1 MKSVIVRKTKR
12 LSSGH
17 LWVFSNELAEKP
29 AGFEP
34 GELVELTSIKGEF
47 LAVAYINPHSLIAAR
62 ILSRQRIKID
72 ADFLQQRIANAVAF
86 RKRLYG
92 NSNSGR
98 LVFAESDGL
107 PGLVIDQYAD
117 TVVIQSTTAGMDRLL
132 DPVVDAVN
140 KLLSPRCIV
149 LRNDVAIRRLE
160 GIAESKQVLKGELQ
174 PLAIIDEAG
183 VQFEIDC
190 WEGQKTGFFMDQR
203 ENRIAFADLMSGGDG
218 LDLCSNVGAWA
229 IHMAKKGVR
238 VKCVDIAQ
246 RAVERVN
253 RQAELNGL
261 GNQVRA
267 ECGNVFDYLGQT
279 AAQSHDAIVLDP
291 PAFAK
296 SKAKIRNALKA
307 YQTLN
312 KAAMSALKTGGLL
325 ATSSCSYHISL
336 EDFIQMLQQ
345 AAKASGVQ
353 TRIIEIRSQ
362 AKDHPSLLAM
372 PETRYLKCVFLQRI

>member
-1 MKSVIVRKTKR
+1 M
-12 LSSGH
+12 
-17 LWVFSNELAEKP
+17 
-29 AGFEP
+29 
-34 GELVELTSIKGEF
+34 
-47 LAVAYINPHSLIAAR
+47 
-62 ILSRQRIKID
+62 
-72 ADFLQQRIANAVAF
+72 
-86 RKRLYG
+86 
-92 NSNSGR
+92 
-98 LVFAESDGL
+98 
-107 PGLVIDQYAD
+107 
-117 TVVIQSTTAGMDRLL
+117 
-132 DPVVDAVN
+132 
-140 KLLSPRCIV
+140 
-149 LRNDVAIRRLE
+149 
-160 GIAESKQVLKGELQ
+160 LKGELQ

>member
-1 MKSVIVRKTKR
+1 MKSVVVRKTKR

-29 AGFEP
+29 VGFEP
-34 GELVELTSIKGEF
+34 GELVELTSTQGEF
-47 LAVAYINPHSLIAAR
+47 LAMAYINPHSLIVAR
-62 ILSRQRIKID
+62 ILCRQRINID
-72 ADFLQQRIANAVAF
+72 ADFLNQRVRDAIAF

-92 NSNSGR
+92 NFDSGR

-107 PGLVIDQYAD
+107 PGLIIDKYAD
-117 TVVIQSTTAGMDRLL
+117 TVVIQSTTAGMDRLI
-132 DPVVDAVN
+132 DPVVDVVI
-140 KLLSPRCIV
+140 KLIDPRCIV
-149 LRNDVAIRRLE
+149 LRNDTAIRRLE
-160 GIAESKQVLKGELQ
+160 GIAESKEILKGELQ

-203 ENRIAFADLMSGGDG
+203 ENRLAFADLVSGDNG

-229 IHMAKKGVR
+229 MHMAKKGVR

-246 RAVERVN
+246 RAVEQVS

-261 GNQVRA
+261 SDQVQA
-267 ECGNVFDYLGQT
+267 ECGDVFDFLAKT
-279 AAQSHDAIVLDP
+279 TPQSHDAIVLDP

-296 SKAKIRNALKA
+296 SKAKTRNALKA
-307 YQTLN
+307 YQTIN
-312 KAAMSALKTGGLL
+312 GAAMSALKTGGLL

-336 EDFIQMLQQ
+336 ADFIQMLQQ
-345 AAKASGVQ
+345 AAKTSGVK

>member
-1 MKSVIVRKTKR
+1 MKSVVVRKTKR

-29 AGFEP
+29 TGFEP
-34 GELVELTSIKGEF
+34 GELVELISTQGEF
-47 LAVAYINPHSLIAAR
+47 LAMAYINPHSLIAAR
-62 ILSRQRIKID
+62 ILCRQRIAID
-72 ADFLQQRIANAVAF
+72 TDFLNQRIADAIAF

-92 NSNSGR
+92 NVDSGR

-107 PGLVIDQYAD
+107 PGLVIDRYTD
-117 TVVIQSTTAGMDRLL
+117 TVVIQSTTAGIDRLL
-132 DPVVDAVN
+132 DPIVDAVN
-140 KLLSPRCIV
+140 GLLSPRCIV
-149 LRNDVAIRRLE
+149 LRNDTAIRRLE
-160 GIAESKQVLKGELQ
+160 GITESKQVLKGKLQ
-174 PLAIIDEAG
+174 PLAIINEAG

-190 WEGQKTGFFMDQR
+190 WEGQKTGFFMDQK
-203 ENRIAFADLMSGGDG
+203 ENRVAFADLVSGGEG

-229 IHMAKKGVR
+229 IHMAKRGVK
-238 VKCVDIAQ
+238 VKCIDIAQ
-246 RAVERVN
+246 RAIEQVN
-253 RQAELNGL
+253 RQAKLNGL
-261 GNQVRA
+261 EDQVQA

-279 AAQSHDAIVLDP
+279 AAKSYDAIVLDP

-307 YQTLN
+307 YQTIN
-312 KAAMSALKTGGLL
+312 GAAMSALKTGGLL
-325 ATSSCSYHISL
+325 ATSSCSYHINL
-336 EDFIQMLQQ
+336 PDFIQILQQ
-345 AAKASGVQ
+345 AAKISGVK

>member
-1 MKSVIVRKTKR
+1 MKSVVVRKTKR

-17 LWVFSNELAEKP
+17 LWVFSNELVEKP
-29 AGFEP
+29 THFEP
-34 GELVELTSIKGEF
+34 GELVELINTQGEF
-47 LAVAYINPHSLIAAR
+47 LAMAYINPHSLIAAR

-72 ADFLQQRIANAVAF
+72 ADFLNQRLTDAIAF

-92 NSNSGR
+92 NTDSGR

-107 PGLVIDQYAD
+107 PGLIIDRYAD

-132 DPVVDAVN
+132 DPVVETVN

-149 LRNDVAIRRLE
+149 LRNDTTIRRLE
-160 GIAESKQVLKGELQ
+160 GVAESKRILKGELQ
-174 PLAIIDEAG
+174 PLAVIDEAG

-203 ENRIAFADLMSGGDG
+203 ENRIAFANLVSTGDG
-218 LDLCSNVGAWA
+218 LDLCSNMGAWA
-229 IHMAKKGVR
+229 IHMAKKGVK
-238 VKCVDIAQ
+238 VKCIDIAQ
-246 RAVERVN
+246 RAIEQVN

-261 GNQVRA
+261 SNRIQA
-267 ECGNVFDYLGQT
+267 ECANVFDHLKQT
-279 AAQSHDAIVLDP
+279 AAQSHDYIVLDP

-307 YQTLN
+307 YQSIN
-312 KAAMSALKTGGLL
+312 GSAMSALKTGGLL

-336 EDFIQMLQQ
+336 PDFIQMLQQ
-345 AAKASGVQ
+345 AAKASGVR